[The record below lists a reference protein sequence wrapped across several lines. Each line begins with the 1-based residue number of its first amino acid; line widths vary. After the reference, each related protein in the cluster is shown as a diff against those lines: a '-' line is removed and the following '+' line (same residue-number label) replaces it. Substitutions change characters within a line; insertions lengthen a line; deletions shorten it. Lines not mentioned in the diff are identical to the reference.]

1 MLLCCPEAL
10 GQDFWGNPGSTTK
23 GKVQSGILPMNT
35 IWGFILVTWTPK
47 PEFCLLRVWM
57 ESGKLGCLTWW
68 IPPQLLRKLYHL
80 HSAKM
85 MNFMPRKWIAAA
97 SFRLIGHTHISLS
110 HIPTLNF
117 SGLVFLSSFST
128 PPKALSPCLHTSAV
142 LLSILKTRNAKFPA
156 PNPA

>member
-1 MLLCCPEAL
+1 
-10 GQDFWGNPGSTTK
+10 
-23 GKVQSGILPMNT
+23 
-35 IWGFILVTWTPK
+35 
-47 PEFCLLRVWM
+47 M

-68 IPPQLLRKLYHL
+68 IPPQLPRKLYHL

-110 HIPTLNF
+110 HIPILNF
-117 SGLVFLSSFST
+117 SSLVFLSSFST

-142 LLSILKTRNAKFPA
+142 LLSILKTRNVKCPPQPRIDLRAPGIKGVGLIRVSSTCSAKGLEGRLKR
-156 PNPA
+156 